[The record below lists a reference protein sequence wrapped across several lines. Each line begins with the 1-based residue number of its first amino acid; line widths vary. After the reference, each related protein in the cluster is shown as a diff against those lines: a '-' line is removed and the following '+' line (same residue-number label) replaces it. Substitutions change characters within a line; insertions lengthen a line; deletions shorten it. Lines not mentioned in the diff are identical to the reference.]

1 MTICLAAGKLF
12 SKYLKVCIGAWV
24 TSLNDLDRQ
33 VSRAANE
40 SFQKVFDTEKKRQIL
55 WEKYGADVLKYISDV
70 LYNETAETISND
82 VLEQT
87 DPR

>member
-24 TSLNDLDRQ
+24 TSLNDSDRQ

-40 SFQKVFDTEKKRQIL
+40 SFQKVFDTENKRQIV
-55 WEKYGADVLKYISDV
+55 WEKYGVDVLKYISDV
-70 LYNETAETISND
+70 LNNETAETISSDILGLTN
-82 VLEQT
+82 L
-87 DPR
+87 R